1 MPPKIRVDYE
11 LSGVD
16 KARVEVAEFEKG
28 LTSAQKA
35 VLALAKANETTGAA
49 LADLEKGLGDGTVS
63 AEEYVAALKAI
74 ADQAPKTAAQVKA
87 AKAAEERA
95 TKAAADAER
104 KAAEESAR
112 AAEAAAKAEAK
123 AAAEAE
129 KAAKKK
135 AAAAEVEKKAAEE
148 RALAELKAADE
159 EAAALQKRTEAAEK
173 HAEAVKRAN
182 EAAARDA
189 RSSRPGL
196 YDRAAAAGVTPFGLA
211 GAAGTVLGGA
221 AAATAG
227 IVAASNATM
236 EAAARA
242 ERHQRAL
249 SALGETYRLVQRAT
263 NDTLSAEDAYRA
275 QLDLTRSG
283 LRLSGQEFAT
293 IARYAREHKGALE
306 TNEEALQQLTEALR
320 NGEAEGLRRFGI
332 ATQQG
337 QTRAQTFE
345 RALRQMTR
353 ATADAAPAQRTLA
366 EEQQRASAAMSEG
379 VDAFG
384 RLAAHVLG
392 LPTTF
397 SQIAD
402 ALRDVTDVVNDF
414 VDAENRLPQQRAA
427 QERRTRAQQSYAQG
441 LRAVGQQAD
450 ALGIDRRLL
459 PAADTA
465 NRLTTEQLE
474 AADARLR
481 ALASRV
487 GNRDLTTRGDDFG
500 AGARFVPTAPRTTGE
515 QATFG
520 ALARGVTLADVDA
533 EARAFQAGLRARQ
546 GERRG
551 GAFTRA
557 AGARAEA
564 ETFLRGLATD
574 LAGQVAANET
584 RPSTGAGPRDSAP
597 SAAAVD
603 PLATLQARV
612 ALVRQAGQL
621 QREAITADAASRQQA
636 LETRRFEARTEEEV
650 YQLNQRGAE
659 ERIRALAAEQGVARA
674 QAEQLP
680 DLARAADHIAA
691 TAQTE
696 QKRLQAQQVARDL
709 RGEEQRLNREIL
721 AQQGE
726 MVRLAAEDARVTRDR
741 IEAEK
746 EARYRSQDDAAN
758 RFGQRDIAAL
768 SGAEGQAD
776 ALNRARGQR
785 TLGRLQAGVARREE
799 SDYLRSDEGQ
809 AERLADMAADAQL
822 ARERSRVEERYELQR
837 TFTERWEELHHR
849 QANASALAAES
860 GTQAFQAFGNALGQ
874 HAVAAAKGAEA
885 VDYALQATVSDTL
898 TAVGTQAI
906 IKGAMEIAEGTAMLA
921 GIITAPAAPGHFIA
935 GAAFMGV
942 GALAASLGGAIA
954 PSAAGASAPAGGGS
968 AMPAAAPVGALA
980 ASNDNGRREPT
991 QITINL
997 GGGVIMGSS
1006 RELGEAL
1013 ARALNDPNSGF
1024 ELNASRVQGMRR
1036 AG

>member
-1 MPPKIRVDYE
+1 MADKIKVEFE

-35 VLALAKANETTGAA
+35 VVALAKADAATGASLKA
-49 LADLEKGLGDGTVS
+49 LEEGMAAGAVS
-63 AEEYVAALKAI
+63 AEEYVEALKKI
-74 ADQAPKTAAQVKA
+74 AAQAPKTAAEVRA

-95 TKAAADAER
+95 TKAAAAAEK
-104 KAAEESAR
+104 KAAEEEAR

-123 AAAEAE
+123 RAAEAE

-135 AAAAEVEKKAAEE
+135 AAAAAVEKKAAEE

-159 EAAALQKRTEAAEK
+159 EAAALRKRTEAVER

-189 RSSRPGL
+189 RSSRSGL
-196 YDRAAAAGVTPFGLA
+196 SESLAARGVSAGGLL

-227 IVAASNATM
+227 IVAAGNASM
-236 EAAARA
+236 EAAGRA

-249 SALGETYRLVQRAT
+249 AALGGTYRLVQQAT
-263 NDTLSAEDAYRA
+263 NDTVSAEDAYRA

-283 LRLSGQEFAT
+283 LRVSGQEFAT
-293 IARYAREHKGALE
+293 IARFAREHKGALE
-306 TNEEALQQLTEALR
+306 SNEEALQQLTEALR

-353 ATADAAPAQRTLA
+353 AQADSAPAARTLA
-366 EEQQRASAAMSEG
+366 EEQQRAAAAFGEG
-379 VDAFG
+379 ADALG
-384 RLAAHVLG
+384 RLAAHALG

-397 SQIAD
+397 GQVAD
-402 ALRDVTDVVNDF
+402 AIRDAAGAVNDL
-414 VDAENRLPQQRAA
+414 VDAEERAPAQRAA

-450 ALGIDRRLL
+450 ALGVDRRLL

-465 NRLTTEQLE
+465 NRLTTAQLE

-487 GNRDLTTRGDDFG
+487 GNRDLATAGADFG
-500 AGARFVPTAPRTTGE
+500 AGARFVPTAPRSTGE

-520 ALARGVTLADVDA
+520 ALARGTSLAEVDA
-533 EARAFQAGLRARQ
+533 EARAFEANLRARR

-551 GAFTRA
+551 GALTRA

-564 ETFLRGLATD
+564 ETFLRGFAAD

-584 RPSTGAGPRDSAP
+584 RPSGAPGPRDSSP
-597 SAAAVD
+597 TAAAVD
-603 PLATLQARV
+603 PLANLQARV

-621 QREAITADAASRQQA
+621 QREALAADAAARQQA
-636 LETRRFEARTEEEV
+636 LETQRFSARTEEEV
-650 YQLNQRGAE
+650 FQLARRTAAERAGSLLAE
-659 ERIRALAAEQGVARA
+659 ETLARN

-680 DLARAADHIAA
+680 ELAEAADRIAE

-709 RGEEQRLNREIL
+709 RGEEARLNREVL
-721 AQQGE
+721 AQQLE
-726 MVRLAAEDARVTRDR
+726 RRRVEAEIARATRDR
-741 IEAEK
+741 VEAEK
-746 EARYRSQDDAAN
+746 EARYRGQDEAAN
-758 RFGQRDIAAL
+758 RYGQRDIAAL

-785 TLGRLQAGVARREE
+785 SLGRIQAGVARREE
-799 SDYLRSDEGQ
+799 SDYLRSDAGQ
-809 AERLADMAADAQL
+809 AERVADMAADAQL

-837 TFTERWEELHHR
+837 TFTERWEELHSR
-849 QANASALAAES
+849 QANATAMAADA

-874 HAVAAAKGAEA
+874 HTIAAVKGTEA
-885 VDYALQATVSDTL
+885 VDQALQATVSDTL

-906 IKGAMEIAEGTAMLA
+906 IKGAMEIAEGTAALA
-921 GIITAPAAPGHFIA
+921 GIVTAAAAPGHFIA

-942 GALAASLGGAIA
+942 GTLAASLGGAIA
-954 PSAAGASAPAGGGS
+954 PGASSASAPSGVGGGS
-968 AMPAAAPVGALA
+968 AAAPPSAPVGALG
-980 ASNDNGRREPT
+980 ASNDNGRGTTE
-991 QITINL
+991 ITINL
-997 GGGVIMGSS
+997 GGGFVIGTS
-1006 RELGEAL
+1006 RELGEHL
-1013 ARALNDPNSGF
+1013 GRIINDPNGGVRINS
-1024 ELNASRVQGMRR
+1024 SRVQR
-1036 AG
+1036 AA